1 MQSSKSQPQKLL
13 FVGQKKKKKGKGW
26 IIICHLLGHS
36 QKKKRS
42 SVWGDEGLTIS
53 QADFN
58 TAAKRWLPPFSHST
72 VQL

>member
-13 FVGQKKKKKGKGW
+13 FVGQKKKKGW